1 MLIIKK
7 FKYFEFNSNNIIDM
21 SSMFYGC
28 SSLKEL
34 NLSNINTNNVTN
46 ISYMLCRCSSLK
58 ELILTNFNTNNIT
71 DMSYMFYGYSN
82 DLKMKIIKKN
92 KDIRDEAFD

>member
-1 MLIIKK
+1 MLII
-7 FKYFEFNSNNIIDM
+7 
-21 SSMFYGC
+21 
-28 SSLKEL
+28 KEL
-34 NLSNINTNNVTN
+34 NLSNININNVTN

-58 ELILTNFNTNNIT
+58 NLNILNFNSNNVT
-71 DMSYMFYGYSN
+71 DMSYMFYGCSN